1 MGGRQGSI
9 HAFITFTAKESTKY
23 AIEKLNGLEYK
34 VLLTFIRNLFESP
47 FSLNE
52 NLAQCFVFKCIFSI
66 LGEET

>member
-1 MGGRQGSI
+1 MAVY
-9 HAFITFTAKESTKY
+9 AFVTFTAKEFAKDS
-23 AIEKLNGLEYK
+23 IEKLNGSEYK

-52 NLAQCFVFKCIFSI
+52 NLAQCFFLKCIFSI